1 MISRISQGGQI
12 QYGVYDFVLD
22 STADLVSLPGLDH
35 IKAGSTAFVIETSQ
49 YYMINHA
56 GAWVKVTLATNN
68 PGGGGG
74 GTTPDDNYDGGEVIP
89 GTGSDD
95 NYNGGEVG

>member
-68 PGGGGG
+68 PGGGG
-74 GTTPDDNYDGGEVIP
+74 TNPDDKYDGGEVIP
-89 GTGSDD
+89 GTNSGSDN